1 MFRLCCVGFDVCEGH
16 DVKLLLRCVLHFV
29 MLCYGLPH
37 PAVGPDSRCV
47 VLRPGWKRN
56 RRQKAFQLLTWP
68 AFFPAECVLR
78 SNTP

>member
-47 VLRPGWKRN
+47 VLRVW
-56 RRQKAFQLLTWP
+56 L
-68 AFFPAECVLR
+68 C
-78 SNTP
+78 